1 MDYRLYFFT
10 NFYISSIQKGIQAGH
25 CAVELM
31 NGQYR
36 DHPVTRDWAT
46 NHKTFI
52 VLNGGAQLELEHTY
66 EVLSRNV
73 ASYPFALFKED
84 AGLNYALTCVGIIV
98 PEHIY
103 EFTSKNRGCSIIGY
117 GKGAVVPESICQ
129 AHAPE
134 IYEDELSVVDFRG
147 RPIKPVVT
155 LNKRDADGVQYQI
168 NVELNQEDL
177 VVARELMG
185 KGLAN

>member
-31 NGQYR
+31 NGAFR
-36 DHPVTRDWAT
+36 DHLITREWAT

-52 VLNGGAQLELEHTY
+52 VLNGGAQPDLEHTY

-73 ASYPFALFKED
+73 VSYPFAQFKED

-103 EFTSKNRGCSIIGY
+103 EFTSQNRGCSIRGY

-129 AHAPE
+129 STPPT

-147 RPIKPVVT
+147 KPVRPIVT
-155 LNKRDADGVQYQI
+155 LKKKDVDGVPYE
-168 NVELNQEDL
+168 VDLELSQEDL
-177 VVARELMG
+177 IIARELIG